1 MIKNVKHFDIFVRIC
16 CQKFELLHLQNNF
29 FVNNAMFRANCAHFV
44 LLEILYNCAQAR
56 NAIGYEVFTFVIIHI
71 FKFAEARF
79 QIDAFVKQFEL
90 SSSVAEL
97 CSIRFAKVGVL
108 T

>member
-1 MIKNVKHFDIFVRIC
+1 
-16 CQKFELLHLQNNF
+16 
-29 FVNNAMFRANCAHFV
+29 MFT
-44 LLEILYNCAQAR
+44 Y
-56 NAIGYEVFTFVIIHI
+56 VIVHI

-97 CSIRFAKVGVL
+97 CAIRFAKVRVL

>member
-1 MIKNVKHFDIFVRIC
+1 
-16 CQKFELLHLQNNF
+16 
-29 FVNNAMFRANCAHFV
+29 MFT
-44 LLEILYNCAQAR
+44 Y
-56 NAIGYEVFTFVIIHI
+56 VIVHI

-97 CSIRFAKVGVL
+97 CSIRFAKVRVDVAGDYTDVAL
-108 T
+108 HIATVFVSVHMFAVFIVVVRAAEIIQ